1 MKVEIDGKVII
12 VEKAP
17 TVLRLLEKLSINKE
31 SYLVIVNERLV
42 TEDHRIENEDS
53 IRLVKVVSGG

>member
-1 MKVEIDGKVII
+1 VKVEIDGKVII